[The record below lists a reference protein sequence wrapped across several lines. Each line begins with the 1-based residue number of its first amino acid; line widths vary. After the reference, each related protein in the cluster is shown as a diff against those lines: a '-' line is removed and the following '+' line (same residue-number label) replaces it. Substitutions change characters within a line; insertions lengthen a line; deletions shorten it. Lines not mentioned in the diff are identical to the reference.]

1 MKLSQAII
9 SVIAAGT
16 VATMLSGCNLMD
28 VFSSNDSGK
37 KANSPEVYSHHDRRQ
52 QNRKRQENP
61 DKPQKPKP
69 AAPRAESPSNVREAP
84 PEPHIV
90 SSNRNT
96 EISSAGQRDLSA
108 RTTELRDPV
117 YEKPVASCADN
128 APAIQN
134 AVRSL
139 ARMAINAYQPKQPN
153 LTLVN
158 GFSAGKGICY
168 KGTSL
173 TAILKDELSSS
184 GRYNIMNSQL
194 EKKMRAQQGQASNA
208 FLVRLAKAQ
217 NVDYIIS
224 GQTMI
229 QREKP
234 VAILRIMSLATGS
247 VVWQRSVPIE

>member
-1 MKLSQAII
+1 MKLNQAII
-9 SVIAAGT
+9 SVVAAG
-16 VATMLSGCNLMD
+16 AITMLSGCNLMD
-28 VFSSNDSGK
+28 AFSSNDDGK
-37 KANSPEVYSHHDRRQ
+37 RADSPEVYSHHDRRQ
-52 QNRKRQENP
+52 QNRRNQGTP
-61 DKPQKPKP
+61 ARPQKPKP
-69 AAPRAESPSNVREAP
+69 NAPRAESPSNVREAP
-84 PEPHIV
+84 AEPEVINV
-90 SSNRNT
+90 SRSPETPPEGPR
-96 EISSAGQRDLSA
+96 ELSPEKPA
-108 RTTELRDPV
+108 PREPV

-139 ARMAINAYQPKQPN
+139 ARLAINAYQPKQPN

-168 KGTSL
+168 KGPSL

-184 GRYNIMNSQL
+184 GRYNIMSSQL
-194 EKKMRAQQGQASNA
+194 EKKMRAQQGQASSA

>member
-128 APAIQN
+128 A
-134 AVRSL
+134 
-139 ARMAINAYQPKQPN
+139 YQPKQPN